1 MISVLDIFRLRIA
14 DQYRERWRAWL
25 NIKATLATTRG
36 TDPQSSGSNV
46 AGINRSR
53 HVRIVCAFDDAAGVG
68 EDCDLMPARF
78 EFQQKAI
85 VTHLAGVAHSVGEF
99 GEIYLESGR
108 RRDLN
113 RVAPA
118 QRRHKLPAPR
128 GENIE
133 SPLPSGGTVLRAFMQ
148 SEPRGRVLPEIELQ
162 ERPVKIFELTG
173 QNLQRLGDLM
183 RGDRGDD
190 RQNHSR
196 RVAGGRSPWRGHFRK
211 DAAQTGRDART

>member
-46 AGINRSR
+46 ASINRSR

-85 VTHLAGVAHSVGEF
+85 VDRKSTRLNSSHLGISYAVF
-99 GEIYLESGR
+99 CL
-108 RRDLN
+108 
-113 RVAPA
+113 
-118 QRRHKLPAPR
+118 K
-128 GENIE
+128 
-133 SPLPSGGTVLRAFMQ
+133 
-148 SEPRGRVLPEIELQ
+148 
-162 ERPVKIFELTG
+162 K
-173 QNLQRLGDLM
+173 
-183 RGDRGDD
+183 
-190 RQNHSR
+190 
-196 RVAGGRSPWRGHFRK
+196 K
-211 DAAQTGRDART
+211 